1 MPRSRQLVLSSQID
15 RMTWDAALARLLDWG
30 RRHERRYVCL
40 CNVHSAVTA
49 AADPTFESIV
59 NNADMAAPDGAPVA
73 WAVRHFS
80 RAAQD
85 RINGPDLMWRAM
97 AAAEESGMSV
107 YFYGGSA
114 ATLAALRAAA
124 ALRFPRLRLAGA
136 ESPPFRAL
144 TPEEDLE
151 HIARIN
157 ASGAGLVFVGLGC
170 PKQER
175 WMAAHCGAVAAPL
188 VGVGAAFDYHAG
200 TLKRAPLWWQQHG
213 LEWLYRLGKE
223 PRRLARRYLV
233 GNSLFVLRLLRQMA
247 AGRLAAP
254 K

>member
-15 RMTWDAALARLLDWG
+15 RMSWDAALARLLDWG

-49 AADPTFESIV
+49 AYDATFESIV

-80 RAAQD
+80 GVAQE
-85 RINGPDLMWRAM
+85 RINGPDLMWRAL
-97 AAAEESGMSV
+97 AAAEQAGMSV

-114 ATLAALRAAA
+114 ATLAALQAAA
-124 ALRFPRLRLAGA
+124 TRRFPRLLLAGA
-136 ESPPFRAL
+136 MSPPFRQP

-157 ASGAGLVFVGLGC
+157 DSGADLVFVGLGC

-175 WMAAHCGAVAAPL
+175 WMASHCGRVAAPL

-200 TLKRAPLWWQQHG
+200 TLKRAPLWWQRHG
-213 LEWLYRLGKE
+213 LEWLYRLGME

-233 GNSLFVLRLLRQMA
+233 GNTLFVLRLLRQMA
-247 AGRLAAP
+247 GGRATAP
-254 K
+254 R